1 MAENKMQLEDWLDD
15 LCVRFIIN
23 LPKEDLSSV
32 ARICFQVE
40 EAQWFYE
47 DFIRPLDPTLPSMS
61 LRSFCLRIFQH
72 CPLLAS
78 FSVENHMRAFEEFLQ
93 YKTRVPVRGAIL
105 LNEAMDSAVLVKG
118 WKKGANWSFPRGK
131 INKDEDDLDCA
142 IREVYEETGLD
153 LREAG
158 LVPKGEVKQ
167 IQITMREQQIRL
179 FVFRNVPMNTPFHP
193 KTRKEISKIQWY
205 KLSELPA
212 FRRKGNQHGDAAA
225 ASNANK
231 FYMVAPF
238 LVPLKKWIMQQRE
251 NDAARGISVSSNL
264 AAQIPPEEP
273 LTEDDIGQQT
283 EPVPGPSDIIETI
296 EGADLELQRL
306 LQVQPAPVGS
316 QMNPSSA
323 STPDKGGA
331 LMALLQKSADGGV
344 PSQQMPQQVQHQ
356 MQPQMQHQM
365 QSQMPP
371 QGYNPNFPGPHTP
384 MDLTYT
390 TAPEPHTPHHHHATN
405 RLPAHPNQPP
415 PNFTIHPHSNQN
427 ISQGYF
433 NQQRIPA
440 QMQPQPAY
448 GRNPYQNQPQ
458 PHPNQMRQP
467 PPKEPV
473 PLLHPQPLPPQAQ
486 AVLARSLLQ
495 TPNLPDQHMSI
506 HQTVQNSFQ
515 HPQGQNSFQYSRQ
528 APQQAPKQ
536 PTQLSGHAVSLLNA
550 FKSDTRTQENT
561 PPAAAPQGP
570 PQGGP
575 ALQGNQHHTRY
586 PSGGSWSSVPSGQP
600 NPAAQ
605 YHPHHVAPA
614 SQPLSERGAPPVTQP
629 MGNNPMTILKPGQ
642 AVDSHRSALLDIFKK
657 PGTRSPLSNEI
668 MRSSQPDAPTQT
680 AAEAIALAS
689 EANGAP
695 LRMNPEVNLP
705 YRAVKILSRP
715 KQVESVQDQDSVD
728 SQMQRL
734 QKRLSPTGSSRNVA
748 ASIPSPRER
757 SLLQQLEQQ
766 QDPKRSPQLYSS
778 AHAAS
783 NVAYNANQA
792 VQQPP
797 SHLAPYGNSPTLQ
810 AQQPVVPVQ
819 QRQPSN
825 NNPEQKQKL
834 LSLFGRAQASP
845 TAGVAVPANT
855 TGGSGKMKEPM
866 MGYDQVR
873 PDTPRSARVAA
884 LSGANNNAVEHNA
897 GPAAGASAGPSGGGS
912 SGVPSATN
920 SRRGSQTP
928 ISPADRNFLLSYLE
942 SVSSSAR

>member
-105 LNEAMDSAVLVKG
+105 LNEAMDSTVLVKG

-142 IREVYEETGLD
+142 IREVYEETGFD
-153 LREAG
+153 IREAG
-158 LVPKGEVKQ
+158 LVPRDDEVKY
-167 IQITMREQQIRL
+167 IQISMREQQIRL
-179 FVFRNVPMNTPFHP
+179 YVFRNIPMNTPFHP

-212 FRRKGNQHGDAAA
+212 FRKKGSLQDDVAA

-238 LVPLKKWIMQQRE
+238 LVPLKKWVVQQKKK
-251 NDAARGISVSSNL
+251 DIARGVAHSNL
-264 AAQIPPEEP
+264 AVQIPAEEP

-306 LQVQPAPVGS
+306 LQVQPAPAGQ
-316 QMNPSSA
+316 QMNPPTS

-331 LMALLQKSADGGV
+331 LMALLKKSAGEGL
-344 PSQQMPQQVQHQ
+344 PSQPLPPQ
-356 MQPQMQHQM
+356 MQPQMQYQM
-365 QSQMPP
+365 QPQMPP
-371 QGYNPNFPGPHTP
+371 QAYNPNFSGPQTP
-384 MDLTYT
+384 HDLTYT
-390 TAPEPHTPHHHHATN
+390 AAPEPHTPHHHHPTN
-405 RLPAHPNQPP
+405 RLPVHPNQPP
-415 PNFTIHPHSNQN
+415 PNFPIHPHSTQN

-440 QMQPQPAY
+440 QMQPQSSY

-458 PHPNQMRQP
+458 PYPNQMRQP

-495 TPNLPDQHMSI
+495 TPNLPDQNIGIQQTI
-506 HQTVQNSFQ
+506 HNSFQ
-515 HPQGQNSFQYSRQ
+515 PPHGQNAFQYSQQ
-528 APQQAPKQ
+528 APQQAPKH
-536 PTQLSGHAVSLLNA
+536 PTQLSGHAQSLLNA
-550 FKSDTRTQENT
+550 FKSDARAQENT
-561 PPAAAPQGP
+561 PPVAAPQGP
-570 PQGGP
+570 LQGGP
-575 ALQGNQHHTRY
+575 GSQGNQQHTRY
-586 PSGGSWSSVPSGQP
+586 PSGGSWSGMASGQP

-605 YHPHHVAPA
+605 YLPHQMVPTTQ
-614 SQPLSERGAPPVTQP
+614 QPGDRGAPPVSQP
-629 MGNNPMTILKPGQ
+629 MGSNPMNVLKPGQ
-642 AVDSHRSALLDIFKK
+642 AMEPHRSALLDIFKK

-668 MRSSQPDAPTQT
+668 TRSTQPEAPTQT

-715 KQVESVQDQDSVD
+715 KQGEGTQDQDSID

-748 ASIPSPRER
+748 PSIPSPRER
-757 SLLQQLEQQ
+757 SLLQELEHQQ
-766 QDPKRSPQLYSS
+766 EPKRSPQLYSS

-783 NVAYNANQA
+783 NLPYNPNQS
-792 VQQPP
+792 QQHPP

-810 AQQPVVPVQ
+810 AQQPVMPIH

-834 LSLFGRAQASP
+834 LSLFGSRAQASP
-845 TAGVAVPANT
+845 TIGAAVPVNT
-855 TGGSGKMKEPM
+855 AGASGKMKEST
-866 MGYDQVR
+866 MGYDQTR

-884 LSGANNNAVEHNA
+884 LIGAPNNAIEHNA
-897 GPAAGASAGPSGGGS
+897 GGPVVGAAGPGPAGSSSGG
-912 SGVPSATN
+912 PSATN